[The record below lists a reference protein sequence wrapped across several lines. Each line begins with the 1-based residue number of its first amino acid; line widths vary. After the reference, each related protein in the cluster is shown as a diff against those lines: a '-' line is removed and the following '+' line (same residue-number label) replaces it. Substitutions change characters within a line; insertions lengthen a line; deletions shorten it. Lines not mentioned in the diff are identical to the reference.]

1 MNESLNHSLTL
12 FVQNHGSFSNE
23 SPLYVSQY
31 LNSSDVASIRTIFVD
46 KIETDDI
53 ELKM

>member
-1 MNESLNHSLTL
+1 MSHWIIRSLCL
-12 FVQNHGSFSNE
+12 FKTMDSFSNE